1 MWFVQI
7 CRSLLFPIRKRV
19 WLENC
24 PSPLLAMRTRAL
36 HGAAQGRRF
45 SAGAYSW
52 LCHIWL
58 WGHLKQ
64 YQIVISKRNIY
75 SCIYLFIH
83 FFNTCYFRLYLVV
96 LYCWYVHFRLYEYK
110 IVRMLY
116 CTNIYNI
123 LLCIEYIS
131 NWIHSLV
138 WYYTSDS
145 NDEDLLCCRLPSIA
159 D

>member
-1 MWFVQI
+1 MAGKLPKSI
-7 CRSLLFPIRKRV
+7 ARDAHRGTSRCRSRETLLGGCLFMTMSYLTLRAFETV
-19 WLENC
+19 SNC
-24 PSPLLAMRTRAL
+24 NKQTKYLLM
-36 HGAAQGRRF
+36 H
-45 SAGAYSW
+45 S
-52 LCHIWL
+52 
-58 WGHLKQ
+58 
-64 YQIVISKRNIY
+64 
-75 SCIYLFIH
+75 FIN
-83 FFNTCYFRLYLVV
+83 FFNTYYFRLYLVV